1 MPMSPQK
8 KAWLALAAAIALFAI
23 LFVSFAG
30 WPSKR
35 DTTLGNISRLGLQVH
50 NFYEASHRLPVS
62 LEELKPDPR
71 FRNDAWGRPITYTI
85 TASNSYVLRSLGPD
99 GKPGKDNVA
108 YAFDAAD
115 LSGTPMKYAGP
126 R

>member
-1 MPMSPQK
+1 MNPQK
-8 KAWLALAAAIALFAI
+8 KGWLALAAATALFAI
-23 LFVSFAG
+23 LFVSFAD

-50 NFYEASHRLPVS
+50 NFYEANHRLPGS

-85 TASNSYVLRSLGPD
+85 MTSNSYVLRSLGPD
-99 GKPGKDNVA
+99 GKPVKDNVA
-108 YAFDAAD
+108 YAFAAAD
-115 LSGTPMKYAGP
+115 LSGVPVQ
-126 R
+126 